1 MGSIPGS
8 IVVGLEQ
15 GVLALLGSK
24 SSRALVSLTPHV
36 DLVLLS
42 CALFCVLHSVPEW
55 MPVAGRVSNIMANV
69 FYTIGLNTLFDSVVM
84 PGDTGLTCINLLGIF
99 VMGSALDPNNT
110 MTVTSQYLLV
120 STLSSA
126 LQGFKV
132 EGVAIACVLAFVPRV
147 LLKNSNQSSGTSRS
161 DTQEAEGM
169 FAGLAQLVAVDT
181 FSTWLRGGLP
191 RETLLLSTLVFLYLF
206 APFISEFPALGRLYR
221 FAVFAVSNDSQL
233 HSLSPWMLAVSMW
246 IIWQLEPDPVSKSL
260 AAVAG
265 ANLGVLVLMDA
276 MQFAMDNDPALI
288 LVSLLLI
295 VRVLE

>member
-1 MGSIPGS
+1 MRGGTQGFLKERMSSIPGS

-24 SSRALVSLTPHV
+24 SSRALVSLTPHA

-42 CALFCVLHSVPEW
+42 CALYCILQAVPEW
-55 MPVAGRVSNIMANV
+55 MPVAGRVSSIMANV

-99 VMGSALDPNNT
+99 VMGSALDPNNS

-120 STLSSA
+120 STLSNA
-126 LQGFKV
+126 LRGFRE
-132 EGVAIACVLAFVPRV
+132 EGVLIACVLAFLPRA
-147 LLKNSNQSSGTSRS
+147 LSSG
-161 DTQEAEGM
+161 EL

-206 APFISEFPALGRLYR
+206 APFITEFPPLGRLYR
-221 FAVFAVSNDSQL
+221 FAVFAISNDSQL

-246 IIWQLEPDPVSKSL
+246 ILWQLEPDPVSKSL